1 MKDVFVGRQPVLDR
15 ECNVIAY
22 ELLFRASPTAQSAVH
37 EVADGLQLTANVLV
51 GSLMDIGLAEVSGNK
66 MVYIN
71 APRDFLVGDIASLFS
86 PKDIGIEVLEDVQV
100 DDAVVTACRAM
111 KASGF
116 TLLLDDFIYSPQ
128 WEPLLEIADIIKID
142 LMQSKDLTAEVAQ
155 LRQYPAKLL
164 AEKVETQEEFELTKN
179 LGFDYFQ
186 GYFFCRPEIVSA
198 KKVPDSKLAILR
210 ALQQVMI
217 AEAIQDVEA
226 VIVHDVGL
234 SYRLLKYINSAAFGM
249 RSEIESVRQALSLL
263 GLRNIQRW
271 LSVLSLALL
280 SKDKP
285 QELILTAMLRGRILE
300 EMMNRLKHPGAS
312 ECFLLGLFSLL
323 DAFLDQPMD
332 QVLEEVSLP
341 RDVHEGLTNP
351 ESRLGQLLEV
361 VKAIELEHWNDVDD
375 FCKSSG
381 LSSEGLMDVYT
392 SSLKWVD
399 EYSNMLIN
407 D

>member
-100 DDAVVTACRAM
+100 DDAVVTACRAL